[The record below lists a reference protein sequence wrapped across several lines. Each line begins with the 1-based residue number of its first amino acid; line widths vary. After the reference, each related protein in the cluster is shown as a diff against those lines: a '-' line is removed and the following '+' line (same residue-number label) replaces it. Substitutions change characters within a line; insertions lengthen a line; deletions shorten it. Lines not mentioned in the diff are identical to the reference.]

1 MLINDAIGVL
11 VTGGDLSEEEAFQSL
26 TALIEGKATDSQIAS
41 FLTALRMKGENEE
54 EITGF
59 ARAIRAK
66 AIPVNPKVEGL
77 VDTCGTGGDMTG
89 TFNISTT
96 AAFVVSACG
105 LPVAKHG
112 NRSVSSKSGSADLLE
127 SLGIEINL
135 SAQSVEHCIE
145 ETGIGFLFAPF
156 FHSAMKH
163 VSRARKEMAIR
174 TVFNILGPLVN
185 PAGAYCQLMGVYD
198 PHLTEMIGAVLLRL
212 GVEKAL
218 VVHGAGAMDE
228 ISTLGPTRATE
239 VRDGKIKTYNILPQD
254 YDFAPANAADL
265 LGGDPDTNAALTKD
279 ILQGTPGPKTDIVIL
294 NAAAALYI
302 AGKANDIAAGVT
314 MAQTALDS
322 GQAWEKLEQ
331 LRNCSLLLSREE
343 KGVSGS
349 A

>member
-1 MLINDAIGVL
+1 MLINEAIGTL
-11 VTGGDLSEEEAFQSL
+11 VTGGDLSEGEAFQSL
-26 TALIEGKATDSQIAS
+26 TAVIEGKATDSQIAS
-41 FLTALRMKGENEE
+41 FLTALRMKGESEE

-135 SAQSVEHCIE
+135 SAEAVERCIE

-156 FHSAMKH
+156 FPSARKH

-185 PAGAYCQLMGVYD
+185 PAGAHCQLMGVYD

-218 VVHGAGAMDE
+218 VVHGAGGMDE

-239 VRDGKIKTYNILPQD
+239 VRGGKINTYEILPQD
-254 YDFAPANAADL
+254 YDFPLADIADL
-265 LGGDPDTNAALTKD
+265 LGGDPGTNAVITGE
-279 ILQGTPGPKTDIVIL
+279 ILQGKPGPRADIVIL
-294 NAAAALYI
+294 NAAAALYT
-302 AGKANDIAAGVT
+302 AGKAHDIAAGVT
-314 MAQTALDS
+314 LAKTALDS

-331 LRNCSLLLSREE
+331 LRKYSLLLSKEE
-343 KGVSGS
+343 KGVAGG

>member
-26 TALIEGKATDSQIAS
+26 TALIEGKATDSQIAT